1 MNSIHHF
8 TKNSSSAGFRRF
20 LVVFCYLLSP
30 DDSSCRRLDGRF
42 LALKPGTQKIL
53 RGAKAVF
60 WLIVALF
67 VTWLV
72 QIGNI

>member
-1 MNSIHHF
+1 MNSTHHL
-8 TKNSSSAGFRRF
+8 TKHSTSAGLRRF

-42 LALKPGTQKIL
+42 VALKPGTRKIL
-53 RGAKAVF
+53 RGAKAVI
-60 WLIVALF
+60 WLIIALF

-72 QIGNI
+72 QIGN